1 MTQDITVP
9 VPDDRVPE
17 FYEWFG
23 RWLSGERSQNLM
35 KPTVDLQAWSEDDAE
50 KAQFV
55 WEKLSAPAQKLLK
68 MLANR
73 PGVKIH
79 RDAIAD
85 HLGLKK
91 GKYGLAGVLAWP
103 MRHSKTVI
111 RKLPVLV
118 QTTAKGTYYWM
129 EPGVARLFDRARK
142 DA

>member
-1 MTQDITVP
+1 MP
-9 VPDDRVPE
+9 VPKDRVTE

-23 RWLSGERSQNLM
+23 RWLSGERSENLV
-35 KPTVDLQAWSEDDAE
+35 KPTVDLQAWSEDDIE
-50 KAQFV
+50 KAQIV
-55 WEKLSAPAQKLLK
+55 LEKLSAPARKLLK

-73 PGVKIH
+73 PGVKIY
-79 RDAIAD
+79 RDEIVR

-111 RKLPVLV
+111 RKLPILV
-118 QTTAKGTYYWM
+118 QTTVAGTYYWM
-129 EPGVARLFDRARK
+129 EPGVAKLFDRARD